1 MKYRLKDQELQK
13 TLDEIT
19 DGDFSRQL
27 EEHQERIL
35 TGIQYQKLATIW
47 FCKSEGPCHALE
59 ITPNMIEEAL
69 VYNPRAWNIYPDVE
83 PPEGV
88 WMRVQDTNHHGFRAI
103 FRSVDGWLDDLGVRC
118 GGEDG
123 SEIEFFRPWD
133 DPEEDEE

>member
-35 TGIQYQKLATIW
+35 FGLKYQEEATLW
-47 FCKSEGPCHALE
+47 FCKTGGPLLSIEFDRNMLE
-59 ITPNMIEEAL
+59 PFLE
-69 VYNPRAWNIYPDVE
+69 YNPRAWNIYPDVE

-103 FRSVDGWLDDLGVRC
+103 FRSVDGWLDDLGFRC

-133 DPEEDEE
+133 DEEDKE